1 MYRSVLAGV
10 ATLAVAATAAFGI
23 AAATPAAPAPVAAPE
38 PQEVAPGLWMIPGG
52 IRPNRQPDGNSV
64 IFAAP
69 DGLIVV
75 DTGRHAWHREAILS
89 LAREQK
95 RDIVAIV
102 NTHWHLDHVSGNQD
116 LRAAYP
122 ALRVYSSSAIEGA
135 LAGFLR
141 SSAADSAAYLD
152 DPKIPEETREDIRA
166 DLLTIQNGAA
176 LKPDVVISAPG
187 TTTFGGLA
195 LRVSLVPDAVTVGD
209 VWLYDP
215 KRRVAVLGDLVTLP
229 APFLDTACPQGWEA
243 ALDEVA
249 ATPFETAI
257 PGHGAP
263 MTRAQF
269 LLYQAAFEAFI
280 DCSGSTVAGD
290 DCAARWAD
298 SIRPLLGDD
307 PLEHERAR
315 GMAAYYV
322 DLLRANGGRSKHC
335 AAAPTLTGP

>member
-1 MYRSVLAGV
+1 
-10 ATLAVAATAAFGI
+10 VAATATFGI
-23 AAATPAAPAPVAAPE
+23 AAAAPAAPSPVAAPE
-38 PQEVAPGLWMIPGG
+38 PQVVVPGVWMVPGG

-64 IFAAP
+64 VFAAP
-69 DGLIVV
+69 EGLIVV

-89 LAREQK
+89 LAGAQK
-95 RDIVAIV
+95 KDIVAVV
-102 NTHWHLDHVSGNQD
+102 NTHWHLDHVSGNPA

-122 ALRVYSSSAIEGA
+122 QLRVYSSTAIDDA

-141 SSAADSAAYLD
+141 ESAADSAAYLD
-152 DPKIPEETREDIRA
+152 DQAIPEEMRDDIRA
-166 DLLTIQNGAA
+166 DLLTIQNGSA
-176 LKPDVVISAPG
+176 LKPDVVIPASG
-187 TTTFGGLA
+187 TTAFGGLA
-195 LRVSLVPDAVTVGD
+195 LRVSLVPDAVTAGD

-215 KRRVAVLGDLVTLP
+215 TRRVAVLGDLVTLP
-229 APFLDTACPQGWEA
+229 APFLDTACPQGWKA

-249 ATPFETAI
+249 ATPFEVAI

-280 DCSGSTVAGD
+280 GCSATTVAGD
-290 DCAARWAD
+290 DCAGRWTE

-322 DLLRANGGRSKHC
+322 DVLRANGGRSRHC
-335 AAAPTLTGP
+335 AVATPLTNP

>member
-1 MYRSVLAGV
+1 MYGSVLAV
-10 ATLAVAATAAFGI
+10 FAALAIIATATAGS
-23 AAATPAAPAPVAAPE
+23 AAAAQAEPPPVAAPE
-38 PQEVAPGLWMIPGG
+38 PQEVAPGAWMIPGG

-64 IFAAP
+64 IFEAP
-69 DGLIVV
+69 AGLVVV

-89 LAREQK
+89 LARVQK
-95 RDIVAIV
+95 TDIVAIV
-102 NTHWHLDHVSGNQD
+102 NTHWHLDHVSGNPD

-122 ALRVYSSSAIEGA
+122 GLRVYSSAAIDGA

-141 SSAADSAAYLD
+141 ASAADSAAYLD
-152 DPKIPEETREDIRA
+152 DPKIPEETRADIRA
-166 DLLTIQNGAA
+166 DLLTIENGAA
-176 LKPDVVISAPG
+176 LKPDVVIPASG

-195 LRVSLVPDAVTVGD
+195 LRVSLVLDAVTAGD

-215 KRRVAVLGDLVTLP
+215 KRGVAVLGDLVTLP
-229 APFLDTACPQGWEA
+229 APFLDTACPQGWKA

-249 ATPFETAI
+249 ATPFEVAI

-269 LLYQAAFEAFI
+269 RLYQAAFEAFI
-280 DCSGSTVAGD
+280 DCSATTVAVD
-290 DCAARWAD
+290 DCATRWAD

-307 PLEHERAR
+307 PLEHGRAR

-322 DLLRANGGRSKHC
+322 ELLRANGGRSRHC
-335 AAAPTLTGP
+335 AAAPPFANP